1 MILKKIFILSV
12 FIIVCSVFGCAQKD
26 RIRNNTMTLSIEPKA
41 AISINVGAAYSLTA
55 IIKNAKYE
63 DIDEPVVWSISNS
76 SIGVFTSSNT
86 KSTDFVGASAGTAV
100 ITLTCQG
107 MQTSVNVTVSI

>member
-1 MILKKIFILSV
+1 MILKKILMLSV
-12 FIIVCSVFGCAQKD
+12 FITVFSVLGCAQKD

-41 AISINVGAAYSLTA
+41 NISISVGAAYSLTA
-55 IIKNAKYE
+55 VIKNAKYE

-76 SIGVFTSSNT
+76 SVGVFTNSKT
-86 KSTDFVGASAGTAV
+86 KSTDFVGAIAGTAV

-107 MQTSVNVTVSI
+107 MQTSVNVTVS